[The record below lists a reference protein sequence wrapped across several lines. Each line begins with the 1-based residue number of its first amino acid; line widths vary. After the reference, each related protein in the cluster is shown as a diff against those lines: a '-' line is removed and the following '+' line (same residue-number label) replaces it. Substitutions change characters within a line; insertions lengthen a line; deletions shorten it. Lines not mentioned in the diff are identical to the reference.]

1 MFENPEKY
9 LNFLL
14 FNAIKLLMAVSKK
27 NTLKGDF
34 PKVTSNTP
42 SEKETKKIEK
52 IRFNSKHTNQI
63 DWL

>member
-34 PKVTSNTP
+34 QKVTTNTP
-42 SEKETKKIEK
+42 SKKETKKLK
-52 IRFNSKHTNQI
+52 K
-63 DWL
+63 